1 MQSNCETDEQLS
13 KPPTERI
20 RWVVERLTLSPQ
32 QQHGIARGMS
42 VFKKLLTPVL
52 EELRQM
58 QQQQVDECALP
69 SAAEPATSGGT
80 CSSGASDAAQQYI
93 ISGERGR
100 VLEQQQKRSGRMQ
113 ILLHKVL
120 TMFYLPACAF
130 QYRYI
135 RYKALPAQRLG

>member
-1 MQSNCETDEQLS
+1 
-13 KPPTERI
+13 
-20 RWVVERLTLSPQ
+20 
-32 QQHGIARGMS
+32 MS

-80 CSSGASDAAQQYI
+80 CSGGASDAAQQYI

-113 ILLHKVL
+113 ILLHKVR
-120 TMFYLPACAF
+120 PALRCCFTADWDGAVTE
-130 QYRYI
+130 R
-135 RYKALPAQRLG
+135 